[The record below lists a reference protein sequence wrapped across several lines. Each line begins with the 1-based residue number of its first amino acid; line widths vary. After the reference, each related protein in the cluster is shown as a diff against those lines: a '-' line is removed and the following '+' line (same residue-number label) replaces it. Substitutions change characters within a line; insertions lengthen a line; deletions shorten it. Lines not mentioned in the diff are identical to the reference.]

1 LILIGLALAG
11 CSPVKPPVGK
21 SLLAPAAMSADS
33 AVLEVFFIRCPMGD
47 TNANVTL
54 WEQADEQPF
63 PNETRL
69 QLARNGF
76 RVGLVGAQVPLGV
89 SRLLELA
96 TTPVAPPTANN
107 RLEASQM
114 QDEPRVIRRHMQVR
128 PGTRQEIIASEV
140 YDELPVLLSEAGQ
153 LAGQTYVQA
162 QGMLALKTSNL
173 RDGQVKIDLLPEI
186 HHGQPRQRWVAGQ
199 GMYRLDA
206 GRDKKAFDAL
216 TISASLARG
225 QMLVM
230 TCLPNRPGSLGY
242 HFFSDRRAGRAD
254 QKLLILRLAQAQHDD
269 FVVPGEMIAD
279 TPPLA
284 IPDIKPDGK
293 LDIKPDVK
301 PKNAEP
307 RPQGASSE
315 IPDGPLKSQASKKK

>member
-1 LILIGLALAG
+1 
-11 CSPVKPPVGK
+11 
-21 SLLAPAAMSADS
+21 
-33 AVLEVFFIRCPMGD
+33 
-47 TNANVTL
+47 
-54 WEQADEQPF
+54 
-63 PNETRL
+63 
-69 QLARNGF
+69 
-76 RVGLVGAQVPLGV
+76 
-89 SRLLELA
+89 
-96 TTPVAPPTANN
+96 
-107 RLEASQM
+107 
-114 QDEPRVIRRHMQVR
+114 
-128 PGTRQEIIASEV
+128 
-140 YDELPVLLSEAGQ
+140 
-153 LAGQTYVQA
+153 
-162 QGMLALKTSNL
+162 
-173 RDGQVKIDLLPEI
+173 
-186 HHGQPRQRWVAGQ
+186 
-199 GMYRLDA
+199 MYRLDA